1 MKILMINSV
10 CGIKSTGRICVDIAR
25 KLEEMGNEVK
35 IAYGREYVPEQYEK
49 YAVRIGTEKDVKIHG
64 IKARLFDASGLGS
77 TKSTKKFLE
86 WVKEYDPDIIHLHNI
101 HGYYINIKILFNYIK
116 KSNKKIIWTL
126 HDCWTFTGHCAYFDM
141 VSCDKW
147 KVECNNCTQ
156 KSQYPTSFLFDFS
169 RKNYNLKKN
178 FFCNIENLVIVT
190 PSEWLKKLVK
200 QSILKEYRVNTI
212 YNGVNTAVF
221 RYRKESD
228 IVKAKYGIQNK
239 KVILGVAAVWDQRK
253 GLNEFIKLSRLI
265 DKDKYSIILVGLSK
279 KQINE
284 LPDSIIG
291 IERTDSI
298 DELAMV
304 YSAAE
309 VYFNPTFEDNYP
321 TTNLEAISCGTPVI
335 TYDTGGSVESAKQYG
350 AVVEKGNVERVY
362 DIIEN
367 KEYAKLSPVVDNTV
381 FINQY
386 IKLYE
391 SVYYEKKENISGE
404 L

>member
-25 KLEEMGNEVK
+25 KLEKMGNEVK

-77 TKSTKKFLE
+77 AKSTKKFLE
-86 WVKEYDPDIIHLHNI
+86 WVEEYDPDIIHLHNI
-101 HGYYINIKILFNYIK
+101 HGYYINIKILFDYIK

-147 KVECNNCTQ
+147 KVGCNKCVQ
-156 KSQYPTSFLFDFS
+156 KSQYPTSLLFDFS

-178 FFCNIENLVIVT
+178 IFCNIENLVIVT

-228 IVKAKYGIQNK
+228 IVKVKYGIQNK

-284 LPDSIIG
+284 LPDSVIG

-362 DIIEN
+362 EIIEN

>member
-10 CGIKSTGRICVDIAR
+10 CGIKSTGRICTDIAR

-101 HGYYINIKILFNYIK
+101 HGYYINIKILFDYIK

-141 VSCDKW
+141 ASCDKW
-147 KVECNNCTQ
+147 KVGCNKCAQ
-156 KSQYPTSFLFDFS
+156 KSQYPTSLLFDFS
-169 RKNYNLKKN
+169 RKNYNLKKKI
-178 FFCNIENLVIVT
+178 FCDIENLVIVT
-190 PSEWLKKLVK
+190 PSEWLKNLVK
-200 QSILKEYRVNTI
+200 QSILKEYRVDTI
-212 YNGVNTAVF
+212 YNGVDTAVF
-221 RYRKESD
+221 SYRKESD

-279 KQINE
+279 KQIKE
-284 LPDSIIG
+284 LPDNIIG

-298 DELAMV
+298 DELAML

-321 TTNLEAISCGTPVI
+321 TTNLESISCGTPVI

-350 AVVEKGNVERVY
+350 AVVDKGNVKRVY
-362 DIIEN
+362 DVIEN
-367 KEYAKLSPVVDNTV
+367 EEYVKLSPIVDNTV

-391 SVYYEKKENISGE
+391 SVYYEKKENISC
-404 L
+404 

>member
-49 YAVRIGTEKDVKIHG
+49 YAVRIGTEKDVKIHW

-147 KVECNNCTQ
+147 KAGCNNCAQ
-156 KSQYPTSFLFDFS
+156 KSQYPTSYLFDFS

-178 FFCNIENLVIVT
+178 IFCNIENLVIVT

-279 KQINE
+279 KQIKE
-284 LPDSIIG
+284 LPDNIIG

-298 DELAMV
+298 DELAML

-350 AVVEKGNVERVY
+350 AVVEKGNVKRVY

-367 KEYAKLSPVVDNTV
+367 EEYIKLSPIVDNTE

-391 SVYYEKKENISGE
+391 SVYYEKKENISG
-404 L
+404 